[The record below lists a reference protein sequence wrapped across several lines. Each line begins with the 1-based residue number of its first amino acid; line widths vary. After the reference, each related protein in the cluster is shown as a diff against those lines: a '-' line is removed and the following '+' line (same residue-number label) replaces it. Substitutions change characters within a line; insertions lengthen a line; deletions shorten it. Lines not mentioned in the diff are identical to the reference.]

1 MARLLTQQPNGDDYE
16 ALVAPDQTVDLIVSS
31 GFFRFGDSQN
41 RALARRT
48 GLVSFDPIPI
58 PPAARGAVRSAQVR
72 VLEQFSQRSAS
83 DITSRL
89 RRIEADRSVKAN
101 RDRRR
106 TLTPEGIPFEDYDRF
121 QLLTLLTHVRDL
133 AEHFVLD
140 LATTAEERTE
150 EVMDRLYGGEPATRI
165 EDHRDLVAEEQHDD
179 RER

>member
-1 MARLLTQQPNGDDYE
+1 MQQETEKSEGWKTLRVVVSDYE
-16 ALVAPDQTVDLIVSS
+16 FLERRAKDQNLSIAACLHQTV
-31 GFFRFGDSQN
+31 
-41 RALARRT
+41 RRERT
-48 GLVSFDPIPI
+48 V
-58 PPAARGAVRSAQVR
+58 GAVRSMIEALAEQVR
-72 VLEQFSQRSAS
+72 VLEQVSQRSAS

-150 EVMDRLYGGEPATRI
+150 EVMDRLYCGEPATPT
-165 EDHRDLVAEEQHDD
+165 EDRDDSVAEEQHDD